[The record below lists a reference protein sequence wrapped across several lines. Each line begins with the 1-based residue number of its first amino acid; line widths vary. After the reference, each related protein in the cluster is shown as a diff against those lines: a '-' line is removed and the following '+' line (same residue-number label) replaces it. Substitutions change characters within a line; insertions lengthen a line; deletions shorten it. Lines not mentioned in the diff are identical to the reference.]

1 MTTNVHPVAFDS
13 LSVGDALPPFTIGE
27 TQETINQARPASVE
41 ADSSV
46 ANIHTDPEFAKNG
59 LFAGTVNAGVI
70 TMAYVTQMLERWF
83 PASTFYNG
91 GRLLFKAIEPMRPG
105 DSATFEGTVTGKRVE
120 RRQEDCG
127 LRDQGGEPARRANWS
142 CRGHAGVGGV
152 GGWA

>member
-1 MTTNVHPVAFDS
+1 MTTNVHPVAFDL

-46 ANIHTDPEFAKNG
+46 PNIHTDPEFAKNG
-59 LFAGTVNAGVI
+59 LFTGTVNAGVI

-105 DSATFEGTVTGKRVE
+105 DSATFEGTITCKRVE
-120 RRQEDCG
+120 GGRKIVDCEIKGVNQLGG
-127 LRDQGGEPARRANWS
+127 LI
-142 CRGHAGVGGV
+142 GVAEV
-152 GGWA
+152 TLVLEE